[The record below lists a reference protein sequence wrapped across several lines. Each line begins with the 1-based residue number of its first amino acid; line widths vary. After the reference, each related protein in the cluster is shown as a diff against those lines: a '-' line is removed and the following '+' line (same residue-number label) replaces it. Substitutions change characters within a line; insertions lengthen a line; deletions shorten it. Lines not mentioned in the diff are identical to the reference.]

1 MNKFIE
7 PLNILMIDIETKD
20 TKITAEIIEVAVV
33 KTNARVTTDTM
44 HYYLHSTQTCN
55 DRFTYSDETLKF
67 HSNNDTN
74 VLENQLRATI
84 QGTSIAPAELIPILN
99 KLTTWMPSDTIV
111 YCYGLSFDIPIIN
124 HLAIVTGQ
132 ELYLPSYRNL
142 RCLRT
147 EVATAKSLGFK
158 PNDKLT
164 AHNARDDCAN
174 QLGLLFSIFDF
185 YKGLTNGTNN

>member
-44 HYYLHSTQTCN
+44 HYYLHSTQTAN
-55 DRFTYSDETLKF
+55 KDFTCSPETLKF